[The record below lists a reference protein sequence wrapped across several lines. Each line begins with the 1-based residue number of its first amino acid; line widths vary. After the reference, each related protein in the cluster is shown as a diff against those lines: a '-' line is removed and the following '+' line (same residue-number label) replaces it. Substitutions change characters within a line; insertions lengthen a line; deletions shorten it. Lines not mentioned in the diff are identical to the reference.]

1 MLLRLAK
8 SAAESAPFFRA
19 DSTAIAPLLAAPQV
33 ATSPVATSPVA
44 TSPVATSPVAIALR
58 DIDLVFRSEGEPF
71 QALRHI
77 NLEIPRGSVQLIMGP
92 AGAGKTTLLQVVA
105 GLLSPTAGQVEL
117 LGTNLTQLSR
127 AAQAHFRNRHLG
139 IVFQDYNLLRSL
151 TALEN
156 VELALNIKGVFG
168 PSARTEARSL
178 LDAVGLESRANV
190 LPRQLSGGQQ
200 QRVAVARA
208 LVGRP
213 DLIIADEPTSAL
225 DSANGRK
232 VMELLCRL
240 AREQGSTVLIATHDP
255 RVREFGDAI
264 AHLED
269 GQIQA

>member
-1 MLLRLAK
+1 MLLRVTK
-8 SAAESAPFFRA
+8 SVAGSVASFRA
-19 DSTAIAPLLAAPQV
+19 DSAAIARPLVTSQV
-33 ATSPVATSPVA
+33 ATAQMATQ
-44 TSPVATSPVAIALR
+44 VAIALR

-71 QALRHI
+71 QALRQI

-117 LGTNLTQLSR
+117 LGSNLTQLPR
-127 AAQAHFRNRHLG
+127 AARAHFRNRHLG

-156 VELALNIKGVFG
+156 VELALNLKGIFG
-168 PSARTEARSL
+168 VEARTEARSL
-178 LDAVGLESRANV
+178 LHAVGLENRANV
-190 LPRQLSGGQQ
+190 LPRKLSGGQQ

-240 AREQGSTVLIATHDP
+240 ARERGSTVLIATHDP
-255 RVREFGDAI
+255 RVMEFGDAI

-269 GQIQA
+269 GQIRA

>member
-8 SAAESAPFFRA
+8 SVAELGPPSRVDGA
-19 DSTAIAPLLAAPQV
+19 AIARSPATPPTAAAQ
-33 ATSPVATSPVA
+33 
-44 TSPVATSPVAIALR
+44 VAIALHN
-58 DIDLVFRSEGEPF
+58 IDLVFRGESEPF
-71 QALRHI
+71 RALRQI
-77 NLEIPRGSVQLIMGP
+77 NLEVPRGSVQLIMGP

-105 GLLSPTAGQVEL
+105 GLLTPTAGQVNL
-117 LGTNLTQLSR
+117 LGTDLTQLPR
-127 AAQAHFRNRHLG
+127 AAQAHFRNQHLG

-156 VELALNIKGVFG
+156 IELALNLKGIFG
-168 PSARTEARSL
+168 AAARTEARSL
-178 LDAVGLESRANV
+178 LHAVGLENRANV

-208 LVGRP
+208 LVGHP

-255 RVREFGDAI
+255 RVMEFSDAI

-269 GQIQA
+269 GQIRA

>member
-8 SAAESAPFFRA
+8 SAAGSALSFRA
-19 DSTAIAPLLAAPQV
+19 DSAAIAPSLTTPQ
-33 ATSPVATSPVA
+33 
-44 TSPVATSPVAIALR
+44 VATSPVAIALR
-58 DIDLVFRSEGEPF
+58 DIDLVFHSEGEPF
-71 QALRHI
+71 QALRQI
-77 NLEIPRGSVQLIMGP
+77 NLEVPCGSVQLIMGP

-117 LGTNLTQLSR
+117 LGTNLTQLPR

-156 VELALNIKGVFG
+156 VELALNLKGIFG
-168 PSARTEARSL
+168 PEARTEARSL
-178 LDAVGLESRANV
+178 LNAVGLENRANV

-255 RVREFGDAI
+255 RVMEFGDAI

-269 GQIQA
+269 GQIRA